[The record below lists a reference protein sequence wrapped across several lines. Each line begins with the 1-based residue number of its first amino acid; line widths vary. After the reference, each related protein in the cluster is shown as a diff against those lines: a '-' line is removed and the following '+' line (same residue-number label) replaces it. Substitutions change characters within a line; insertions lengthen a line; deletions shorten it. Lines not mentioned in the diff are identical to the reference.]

1 MKERRK
7 QLLWVAFT
15 LLVAAVITWFS
26 CQPGDESAGS
36 SWALARRIR
45 PVLRLDDTASVL
57 YFINFVL
64 RKLAHFA
71 LFAALGFGLYGSL
84 RSFRRRRVPPFR
96 SAVILGAAC
105 GALDE
110 FHQSFVP
117 GRVAMLTDVL
127 LDACGVLFGVA
138 AGWFL
143 LRYLERRKNS

>member
-1 MKERRK
+1 MNKRTK
-7 QLLWVAFT
+7 QLLWVAYT
-15 LLVAAVITWFS
+15 LFIAAVITWFS

-57 YFINFVL
+57 YFVNFVL
-64 RKLAHFA
+64 RKIAHFG

-84 RSFRRRRVPPFR
+84 RGFHLRRVPPFR

-117 GRVAMLTDVL
+117 GRVAMVTDIL
-127 LDACGVLFGVA
+127 LDACGVIAGVTA
-138 AGWFL
+138 LWLL
-143 LRYLERRKNS
+143 LRRFRRR